1 MAIEIEKKFIVKN
14 DNWKNF
20 VTNKFTCKQAYLSE
34 NNQITTRIRITPN
47 NGYITIKGPQ
57 KNISRLEFEYQIP
70 INDAEHLFSLCSH
83 RIFKTRYILNHYNDE
98 WVVDVFEKNHLGLII
113 AEIELKSENQKFKV
127 PTWIGK
133 DISTDRKYSNFCLAK
148 SNKITKLD

>member
-14 DNWKNF
+14 DKWKNF
-20 VTNKFTCKQAYLSE
+20 VTNKFICKQAYLSE
-34 NNQITTRIRITPN
+34 NNQITTRIRITSN

-57 KNISRLEFEYQIP
+57 KNISRLEFEYLIP
-70 INDAEHLFSLCSH
+70 INDAEHLFSLSSH

-127 PTWIGK
+127 PTCIGK

-148 SNKITKLD
+148 SNKIPKLD

>member
-1 MAIEIEKKFIVKN
+1 M
-14 DNWKNF
+14 
-20 VTNKFTCKQAYLSE
+20 
-34 NNQITTRIRITPN
+34 
-47 NGYITIKGPQ
+47 
-57 KNISRLEFEYQIP
+57 
-70 INDAEHLFSLCSH
+70 CSH

-148 SNKITKLD
+148 SNKIPKLD

>member
-20 VTNKFTCKQAYLSE
+20 VTNKFICKQAYLSE

-83 RIFKTRYILNHYNDE
+83 RIFKTRYILNHYNDA

>member
-20 VTNKFTCKQAYLSE
+20 VTNKFICKQAYLSE
-34 NNQITTRIRITPN
+34 NNQITTRIRITLN

-133 DISTDRKYSNFCLAK
+133 DISTDQIYSNFCLAK

>member
-20 VTNKFTCKQAYLSE
+20 VTNKFICKQAYLSE

-133 DISTDRKYSNFCLAK
+133 DISTDRKYSNFL
-148 SNKITKLD
+148 NME

>member
-20 VTNKFTCKQAYLSE
+20 VTTKFICKQAYLSE

-57 KNISRLEFEYQIP
+57 KNISRLEFVYQIP

-148 SNKITKLD
+148 SNKIPKLD